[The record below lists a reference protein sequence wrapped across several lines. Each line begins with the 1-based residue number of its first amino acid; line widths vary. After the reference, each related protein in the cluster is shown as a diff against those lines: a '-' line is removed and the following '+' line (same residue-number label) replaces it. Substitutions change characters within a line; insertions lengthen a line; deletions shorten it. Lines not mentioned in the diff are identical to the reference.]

1 MTVDIQTLAIL
12 LSFTNIIQVIVLL
25 IHYRLNRQRNGLG
38 WWTLGL
44 ALGALSFALNS
55 VGGDGLPG
63 KLADVGTNALFI
75 SCIALIHT
83 GIQRFFG
90 QREKSA
96 WLLALCILT
105 TFLSAYFT
113 FSVNDSV
120 LRRVIISLA
129 VASLCFYTAWFL
141 FRVPMRTEKATAHFL
156 MLVFILTG
164 IFFVVRAASPL
175 FEHNL
180 ADIINPNLIQIS
192 TYLVML
198 AATTFWTFGLIE
210 MVNQRLIGE
219 TRDARQRSESLL
231 AVSPDSLL
239 VTRLLDGKIVEV
251 NEVFCLQS
259 GFSREEVLGKT
270 TIMVG
275 MWKLPAERHRLMLE
289 LQENGS
295 VANFESIFLR
305 KDGSEY
311 LGLLTLRTFM
321 LDETPHLVSILHDIT
336 DRKRIENILVE
347 NEQKYRLL
355 FQDSPDAYLIIQDGV
370 FVDCNP
376 AACSMMLAQRE
387 NILGHS
393 PDQLS
398 PEFQPD
404 GLRSVHAAAE
414 KINRA
419 MQSGSFNFEWVH
431 RRMNGVEFFVDV
443 TIARITLAGK
453 SALFTSWRDM
463 TIRKRADDEL
473 RQSEQRYR
481 NLAESNI
488 DVIYK
493 LGQEISDRE
502 RAESALRESEKRY
515 RLLAENTT
523 DVIWIVDPATLR
535 FLYISPS
542 VELLLGYT
550 YAEIMAMSF
559 ADFIAP
565 EMRHSFLALTNQRV
579 ERYLHQDKPSET
591 YLDQLS
597 HRRKDGSQVW
607 TETVITIYEN
617 NEPVRTEIQ
626 GVSRDI
632 TVRKKLEEEL
642 SYQATTDE
650 LTRTF
655 NRRHFIKVAQAE
667 LKRSIRQK
675 HTVSIVLIDIDHFK
689 HINDTYGHPA
699 GDQALVIFT
708 ERCRESIRDIDVFA
722 RFGGDEFALLLPE
735 TNVEQAR
742 FVVNRVHQAI
752 VDKPFILDDQQVT
765 VTMTAGAAVSHGAG
779 EALDSLLIR
788 ADQAL
793 YLAKEAGRNRIHI
806 DAS

>member
-1 MTVDIQTLAIL
+1 MTFDIRTLALL
-12 LSFTNIIQVIVLL
+12 LSFTNILQVVVLL
-25 IHYRLNRQRNGLG
+25 FHYRLNRQRSGLG

-44 ALGALSFALNS
+44 ALGAIGFSLNI
-55 VGGDGLPG
+55 VRGDSLPG
-63 KLADVGTNALFI
+63 KLAIVGANALLI
-75 SCIALIHT
+75 TCLALIHT

-90 QREKSA
+90 QRERTA
-96 WLLALCILT
+96 WLVTICVLI
-105 TFLSAYFT
+105 TFLSAFFT
-113 FSVNDSV
+113 FSINDTV
-120 LRRVIISLA
+120 LRRLVISLA
-129 VASLCFYTAWFL
+129 VAGLCFYTAWFL
-141 FRVPMRTEKATAHFL
+141 FRLPTRTAKASAHFL
-156 MLVFILTG
+156 MLVFMLTG
-164 IFFVVRAASPL
+164 TFFIFRAISL
-175 FEHNL
+175 F
-180 ADIINPNLIQIS
+180 INPALVPLHTTDNIQVT

-219 TRDARQRSESLL
+219 THEARHRSDSLL
-231 AVSPDSLL
+231 ALSPDSLL
-239 VTRLLDGKIVEV
+239 VTRLSDGVIVEI
-251 NEVFCLQS
+251 NEGFCIQT
-259 GFSREEVLGKT
+259 GFSRAEVLGKT
-270 TIMVG
+270 TIDVDL
-275 MWKLPAERHRLMLE
+275 WQAPAERRRLMQE
-289 LQENGS
+289 LQQNGS
-295 VANFESIFLR
+295 VANFESLFLR
-305 KDGSEY
+305 KDGSQY
-311 LGLLTLRTFM
+311 SGLLNLRTFL
-321 LDETPHLVSILHDIT
+321 LDETPHLVSVLHDIT
-336 DRKRIENILVE
+336 DRKRMEINLAE

-376 AACSMMLAQRE
+376 AACNMLLAQRE
-387 NILGHS
+387 QVLGCS

-419 MQSGSFNFEWVH
+419 LQSGSFTFEWVH

-453 SALFTSWRDM
+453 PALFTSWRDM
-463 TIRKRADDEL
+463 TTRKRAEDEL

-502 RAESALRESEKRY
+502 RAETALRESEKRY

-523 DVIWIVDPATLR
+523 DVIWIVDPASLR
-535 FLYISPS
+535 FLFVSPS

-550 YAEIMAMSF
+550 QAEIMAMHF

-565 EMRHSFLALTNQRV
+565 EMRHSFLELTNQRV
-579 ERYLHQDKPSET
+579 ERYLQQDKPSET
-591 YLDQLS
+591 YLDQLK

-607 TETVITIYEN
+607 TETVVTVYEN
-617 NEPVRTEIQ
+617 NEPVRAEIQ

-632 TVRKKLEEEL
+632 TVRKKLEEDL
-642 SYQATTDE
+642 HYQATTDE

-655 NRRHFIKVAQAE
+655 NRRHFIQVAQAE
-667 LKRSIRQK
+667 LKRANRQK
-675 HTVSIVLIDIDHFK
+675 HTVAIVLIDIDHFK

-735 TNVEQAR
+735 TNADQAR
-742 FVVNRVHQAI
+742 FVVERVHQAI
-752 VDKPFILDDQQVT
+752 GDKPFILDNQPVIVT
-765 VTMTAGAAVSHGAG
+765 LTAGAAVSHRSG

-806 DAS
+806 DAK